1 MSKENFLKEISE
13 DRLSNYWWMNQTKF
27 MMDHGIDQATNEA
40 EMIESVTREDIR
52 DLAKKIIS
60 QPNFIELVM
69 IPAAAEAQAEAVE
82 AEVPQ
87 AA

>member
-1 MSKENFLKEISE
+1 
-13 DRLSNYWWMNQTKF
+13 
-27 MMDHGIDQATNEA
+27 
-40 EMIESVTREDIR
+40 MIESVTREDIR